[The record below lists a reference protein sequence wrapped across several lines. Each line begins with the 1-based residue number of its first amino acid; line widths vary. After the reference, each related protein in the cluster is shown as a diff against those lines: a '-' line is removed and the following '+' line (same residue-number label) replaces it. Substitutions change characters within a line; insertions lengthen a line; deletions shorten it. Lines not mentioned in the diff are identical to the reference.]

1 MCALACRCRYRQQEA
16 ERLCYPL
23 NEGDACSWCMG
34 LRVEMGGNRLRR
46 GVLDAEEE
54 NNKRGPITIP
64 GKGGGQRARPSLSL
78 GGEIFRTCNGQRR
91 STE

>member
-1 MCALACRCRYRQQEA
+1 MGCACFCALACRCRYRQQDEA

-54 NNKRGPITIP
+54 NNKRGPRNWEGRRP
-64 GKGGGQRARPSLSL
+64 KGEARRILV
-78 GGEIFRTCNGQRR
+78 
-91 STE
+91 